1 MMHRSK
7 TGRSLALLFPA
18 LALVLAFGT
27 VNAQEGEAA
36 RDLFDPVYEIY
47 ENVKSHFYRP
57 ELLDDQEALYG
68 AMKGIVEQ
76 LDDPYSEFLDPQDWQ
91 RFDESLEGEFNGVG
105 IEITL
110 VDRILTVITPLI
122 GTPAEAAGILAGDQI
137 LAIDDESTE
146 GIRLSEAA
154 YQIRGEIG
162 TTVVLTVRHEDESI
176 EDIPIVRDTIVID
189 AVESELLEGGTIG
202 YIRIMRFE
210 SDTTRGLDAALASF
224 DLDNAG
230 IGATIVLE
238 DGRFTIASAFQGT
251 SAALAGLSA
260 GDEIRAIDGAGL
272 GDLDLERVVA
282 LTRGDPGTTIDL
294 AVRRSEE
301 ALEFFGIARDVE
313 VGGLILD
320 LRNNAGGLMDQ
331 AISVASRFVDEGI
344 VLRTEGR
351 LQGARSFYTRSNA
364 LPNLPLAVL
373 INRGTASASEIT
385 AGAIRDNQ
393 MGVLIGEESF
403 GKGVYQR
410 IIEFQDGSALKITTG
425 EYFTPSGAA
434 VNGVGLS
441 PDVSTARQTEPIELP
456 PALRQELVALLA
468 GQRAC
473 ERPRAYPWH
482 DPSPFSLTI
491 SLDVRLT
498 VESAVEAFDAGALRT
513 SVPVTVGCG
522 FVPEI
527 ALPRLPERVVAE
539 EQDPIQVAVKW
550 IGDHAGILMPIDLAS
565 ELTP

>member
-7 TGRSLALLFPA
+7 TWRSLAILLPA
-18 LALVLAFGT
+18 LALAFGT
-27 VNAQEGEAA
+27 SVAQEGEAA
-36 RDLFDPVYEIY
+36 RELFDPVYEIY
-47 ENVKSHFYRP
+47 ENVKSHFYQP
-57 ELLDDQEALYG
+57 ELIDDREALYG

-76 LDDPYSEFLDPQDWQ
+76 LNDPYSEFLDPQDRQ
-91 RFDESLEGEFNGVG
+91 RFDESLEGEFSGVG

-154 YQIRGEIG
+154 CQIRGEIG

-176 EDIPIVRDTIVID
+176 EEIPIVRATIVID
-189 AVESELLEGGTIG
+189 AVESELLEDGTIG

-224 DLDNAG
+224 ALGSAG
-230 IGATIVLE
+230 IGADITHE
-238 DGRFTIASAFQGT
+238 HGRFTIASISEGT
-251 SAALAGLSA
+251 SAALSGLSA
-260 GDEIRAIDGAGL
+260 GDEIRTIDGVSSE
-272 GDLDLERVVA
+272 DLDLDRVVA

-294 AVRRSEE
+294 AVQRSEE

-313 VGGLILD
+313 VRGLILD

-351 LQGARSFYTRSNA
+351 LQGSRSFYTRSNA

-385 AGAIRDNQ
+385 AAAIRDNQ
-393 MGVLIGEESF
+393 MGILIGEESF

-410 IIEFQDGSALKITTG
+410 IVEFEDGSALKITTG
-425 EYFTPSGAA
+425 EYFTPSGAV

-441 PDVSTARQTEPIELP
+441 PDVSTARQTEPVELP

-468 GQRAC
+468 EQPGC
-473 ERPRAYPWH
+473 EKLRAYPWH
-482 DPSPFSLTI
+482 NPSPFTLTI

-498 VESAVEAFDAGALRT
+498 AESTVGAFDAEAVSA
-513 SVPVTVGCG
+513 SVPVTLNCG
-522 FVPEI
+522 FVPGI

-539 EQDPIQVAVKW
+539 EQDPIQVAIEW
-550 IGDHAGILMPIDLAS
+550 IDDHAGVLMPIDLAS
-565 ELTP
+565 EPTP